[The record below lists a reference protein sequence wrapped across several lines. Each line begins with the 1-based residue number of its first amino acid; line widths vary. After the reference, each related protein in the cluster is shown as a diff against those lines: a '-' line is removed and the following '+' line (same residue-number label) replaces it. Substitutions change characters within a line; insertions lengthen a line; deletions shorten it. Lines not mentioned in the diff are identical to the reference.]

1 MNVRLN
7 SLENSRVELV
17 IKVDKE
23 EFIDALQKAFKRN
36 VSKYNVPGFRKGKV
50 PFNIFKKMF
59 GSEILYN
66 DAANFVI
73 DKTYREAVNDNN
85 IEVVDYPEID
95 VTKCVEGEDFEYTA
109 VVYVKPEVKLG
120 QYKGIEIKD
129 VKYDVAD
136 EDIDNEL
143 KAIQN
148 KNSRLLSKED
158 GVVEDGNVA
167 IIDFK
172 GYVDGKAFEGGE
184 SKDYSLT
191 IGSKTFIDN
200 FEEQLIGKSKGD
212 DVEVSVKFP
221 EDYNAEEL
229 KGKDAKFEVKIKDV
243 KINELPDLDD
253 EFAKSFSEFDTL
265 DDLKSDIRSKLEE
278 KNENKRKYELENQI
292 IEKVCENAEVYIPEP
307 MVESEIDKF
316 IQDFEVKIKYQG
328 ITLENYCKHY
338 GISLEDIRNNFRD
351 RASKQVL
358 SNLVLEKI
366 SQSENIQVNDK
377 EIDDKALEL
386 AKMYSQDE
394 ERIVKIKD
402 NLLKTHRKSLE
413 QDMILSKTIE
423 FLLNESKKTLE

>member
-7 SLENSRVELV
+7 NLENSRVELV

-23 EFIDALQKAFKRN
+23 EFIDALQKAFKKN

-73 DKTYREAVNDNN
+73 DKTYREAINDNN
-85 IEVVDYPEID
+85 IEVVSYPEID

-109 VVYVKPEVKLG
+109 VVYVKPEVRLG
-120 QYKGIEIKD
+120 QYKGIEVKDIKYEVTDGD
-129 VKYDVAD
+129 VDS
-136 EDIDNEL
+136 EL
-143 KAIQN
+143 KLIQN

-158 GVVEDGNVA
+158 GVVEDGSVA

-172 GYVDGKAFEGGE
+172 GYVNGKAFEGGE

-191 IGSKTFIDN
+191 IGSSTFIDN
-200 FEEQLIGKSKGD
+200 FEEQLVGKSKGD
-212 DVEVSVKFP
+212 CVEVEVKFP

-229 KGKDAKFEVKIKDV
+229 RGKQARFEVKIKDV
-243 KINELPDLDD
+243 KITELPNLDD

-265 DDLKSDIRSKLEE
+265 DALKSDISSRLEE
-278 KNENKRKYELENQI
+278 KNESKRRYELENQI

-307 MVESEIDKF
+307 MVESEVDRF
-316 IQDFEVKIKYQG
+316 VQDFEDKIKYQG

-358 SNLVLEKI
+358 SKLVLEKV
-366 SQSENIQVNDK
+366 SQSENIQVDDK

-394 ERIVKIKD
+394 ERIVRIRD
-402 NLLKTHRKSLE
+402 NILRTHRESIE
-413 QDMILSKTIE
+413 QDIMLSKTIE
-423 FLLNESKKTLE
+423 FLLNESKKILE